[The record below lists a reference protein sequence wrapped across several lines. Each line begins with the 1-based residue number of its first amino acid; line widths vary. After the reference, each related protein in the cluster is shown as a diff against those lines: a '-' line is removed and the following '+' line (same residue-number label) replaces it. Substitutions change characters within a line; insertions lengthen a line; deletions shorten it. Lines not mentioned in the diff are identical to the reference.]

1 MVTIFKNILIKPQ
14 SDWVSKKNLTVDD
27 ICELIFKLVRIYC
40 ILLLSPDI
48 YQRREQHII
57 YFQTFPSGVRFN
69 QV

>member
-27 ICELIFKLVRIYC
+27 ICELIFKLVPIYC
-40 ILLLSPDI
+40 ILLLSSDI
-48 YQRREQHII
+48 YQRREQHLI